1 VRFIPRM
8 RTLGLVCLLALAG
21 GIATAV
27 AQSWPTRFVTLVVPF
42 GAGSAADTVAR
53 ILAGRLSEV
62 LGQQMIV
69 ENVVGGGGMVGI
81 NRVAKAP
88 ADGYQIA
95 FGGVDTFA
103 QSQFLFKNPVFNS
116 QTDFA
121 PAGLAVEQPIV
132 LVVRKDLPV
141 NNVREFV
148 AYVKANQSKM
158 TFGSAGVGAGP
169 YLACAMVT
177 AATGATAVTHVP
189 YRSSAPAL
197 QDLIAGSIDYYCP
210 ISVAAMPL
218 IANNSA
224 KVLAVLTRERSPL
237 FPDLPTAAEQGL
249 DMVDGYYW
257 MALFL
262 PKNTP
267 ESVVATL
274 NKAIGVTLDTPAVQA
289 RLKDVA
295 TTVVPPGKRS
305 TAHLQK
311 YVETEIVKWA
321 GIMRGAGVPQQ

>member
-1 VRFIPRM
+1 MRFIPRM
-8 RTLGLVCLLALAG
+8 LCLLALAAG
-21 GIATAV
+21 MASAA
-27 AQSWPTRFVTLVVPF
+27 AQTWPTRFVTLVVPF
-42 GAGSAADTVAR
+42 GAGSASDTVAR

-69 ENVVGGGGMVGI
+69 ENVVGGGGMVGV

-95 FGGVDTFA
+95 FGAVDTFA
-103 QSQFLFKNPVFNS
+103 QSQYLFKNPIFNPVA
-116 QTDFA
+116 DFVA
-121 PAGLAVEQPIV
+121 AGLAVEQPLV

-148 AYVKANQSKM
+148 AYVKANQAKM
-158 TFGSAGVGAGP
+158 TFGSAGVGAAP

-177 AATGATAVTHVP
+177 AAIGATAVTHVP

-197 QDLIAGSIDYYCP
+197 QDLISGTIDYYCP
-210 ISVAAMPL
+210 VSVAAMPL
-218 IANNSA
+218 IANKSA
-224 KVLAVLTRERSPL
+224 KVIAVLTRERSPL
-237 FPDLPTAAEQGL
+237 FPDLPTAAEEGL
-249 DMVDGYYW
+249 NVVDGYYW

-262 PKNTP
+262 PKATP
-267 ESVVATL
+267 ENVVEIL

-295 TTVVPPGKRS
+295 TTVVPASQRS
-305 TAHLQK
+305 TAYLQK

-321 GIMRGAGVPQQ
+321 GIMRTANVPQQ